1 MPKIITRYSQRMIK
15 SPKSDLASFSEGM
28 GFLTRRPL
36 AVLALAAL
44 GMVLAALPPLLQI
57 KVGLP
62 DDGLVR
68 FVLTFACLVPLEMY
82 FIPRFLAEA
91 DASAGDRTLN
101 PVAGWERLFEER
113 WVAAMA
119 ARILLY
125 AGVFLGMALLVVP
138 GLMILFAFGW
148 APLRVLLRGEPLPV
162 AARGSLRMMVRAWR
176 RVMLV
181 VLALATLYLVYM
193 GVLALALT
201 SLGEAPTPWVR
212 LTHPGMWVGNFLG
225 TLLNLWTSATVLAL
239 FRRVEGFAAEDPAGN

>member
-1 MPKIITRYSQRMIK
+1 MIK

-28 GFLTRRPL
+28 ALLARRPL
-36 AVLALAAL
+36 ASLALAAA

-62 DDGLVR
+62 DDDVVR
-68 FVLTFACLVPLEMY
+68 FVLTFACLIPLEMY
-82 FIPRFLAEA
+82 VIPRFLAEA
-91 DASAGDRTLN
+91 DASRGDRTLN
-101 PVAGWERLFEER
+101 PPAGWAHLFEER
-113 WVAAMA
+113 WMPAMA

-125 AGVFLGMALLVVP
+125 AGVFLGMVLLIVP

-181 VLALATLYLVYM
+181 VLALAALYLAYM
-193 GVLALALT
+193 AVLALALT
-201 SLGEAPTPWVR
+201 PMGEAPTPWVR
-212 LTHPGMWVGNFLG
+212 LTHPGMWVGNFFG
-225 TLLNLWTSATVLAL
+225 TLLNLWTSTTVLAL
-239 FRRVEGFAAEDPAGN
+239 FRRVEGFAGEPAPGD